1 MSSFACALVGLLR
14 KLGKERETGV
24 ENVEF
29 AFDGVF
35 VLWEMEIQV
44 N

>member
-1 MSSFACALVGLLR
+1 MSSFACALFGLLR
-14 KLGKERETGV
+14 KLGEEKEMGI

-44 N
+44 K